1 MTVGQHT
8 GIHHGDGAVISGA
21 GRLHWFFFLPPI
33 LFALHNLE
41 EALSMYHWLEVAPYA
56 PPFNADQFS
65 LGVFLLTLVG
75 FCLYA
80 FRWIGRG
87 EYFGDVMMAFVC
99 MEFLNAFVPHI
110 FASVALFRYTPGLI
124 TSAILY
130 VPAGLYL
137 LIGSRRGTMPDLQ
150 WKHWILGAVIGALGA
165 LVCLWAGI
173 QIDTLL
179 NVNYSV

>member
-1 MTVGQHT
+1 MTVGQHS
-8 GIHHGDGAVISGA
+8 GIDDGVVSRISGTA
-21 GRLHWFFFLPPI
+21 KSHGFFLLPPI
-33 LFALHNLE
+33 LFAGHNLE
-41 EALSMYHWLEVAPYA
+41 EALSMYHWLKVAPYA
-56 PPFNADQFS
+56 PPFNATQFAT
-65 LGVFLLTLVG
+65 GVFLLTLVG

-124 TSAILY
+124 TSVILY

-137 LIGSRRGTMPDLQ
+137 LIGSRRGTMPDLH
-150 WKHWILGAVIGALGA
+150 WKHWTLGAVIGALGA

-179 NVNYSV
+179 NANDSV